1 MLMKFIYFQANKRK
15 FDISYGKDGN
25 CYSERYAGQ
34 KVKLEGFPM
43 CWVADIMSNFFIA
56 RKSRNGLK
64 IRNFSSTTSRISEN
78 FKNDLNIRLR

>member
-1 MLMKFIYFQANKRK
+1 MLMKFILFQAKKRK

-56 RKSRNGLK
+56 RKSQNGFKK
-64 IRNFSSTTSRISEN
+64 IAIFSSTRIFEN